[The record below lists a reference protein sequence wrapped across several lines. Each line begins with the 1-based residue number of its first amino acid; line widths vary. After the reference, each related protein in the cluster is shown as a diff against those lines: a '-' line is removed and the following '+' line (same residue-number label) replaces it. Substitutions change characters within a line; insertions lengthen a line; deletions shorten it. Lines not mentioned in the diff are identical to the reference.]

1 MSSLSSAISIEP
13 RFPVVT
19 DFPPFGTIAGLYDT
33 ALSLFGFA
41 RGIDRYLSRL
51 EVGPLAPRRILDAGC
66 GTGPL
71 SFSLLRRFPE
81 AEVVAFDLDPQM
93 LSRMAWSAARR
104 RISPA
109 RLTLARG
116 NLDRPDRLR
125 HFPSRHPLHLQADS
139 FDVIALGAALEYAD
153 LDRALK
159 GLHRLLVPG
168 GLVLNLGLRP
178 SRALAALGRITT
190 RFTPYDT
197 ARLGEAFAAAGFC
210 DIRSEPLGPASFPA
224 NLTRLATMARKG

>member
-1 MSSLSSAISIEP
+1 MSSYSSAIPIEP
-13 RFPVVT
+13 RFPAVT

-51 EVGPLAPRRILDAGC
+51 DVGQLPPNRILDAGC

-93 LSRMAWSAARR
+93 LSRMAWGAARQR
-104 RISPA
+104 VSPA

-125 HFPSRHPLHLQADS
+125 HFPSRHPIQLSSEAFELI
-139 FDVIALGAALEYAD
+139 VVGAALEYAA
-153 LDRALK
+153 LERALT
-159 GLHRLLVPG
+159 GLHRLLAPG
-168 GLVLNLGLRP
+168 GLLVNLGFRP
-178 SRALAALGRITT
+178 SRAIMTLGRINT
-190 RFTPYDT
+190 RFAPHDT

-210 DIRSEPLGPASFPA
+210 DIRTETLGAASFPA
-224 NLTRLATMARKG
+224 NLTRLATIARKG